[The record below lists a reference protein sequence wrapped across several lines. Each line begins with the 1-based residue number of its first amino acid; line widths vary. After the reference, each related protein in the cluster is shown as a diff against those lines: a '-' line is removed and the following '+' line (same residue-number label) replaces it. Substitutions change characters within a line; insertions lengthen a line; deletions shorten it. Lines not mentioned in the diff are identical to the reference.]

1 MSYLKIYFTFVLCLN
16 VMQKV
21 QAEERKEENTADGR
35 RRQTTID
42 LETVRVENK
51 SADDEVWKYF
61 GYVMLPLCAEG
72 VLATLSEALIY

>member
-21 QAEERKEENTADGR
+21 QAEERKEGNTADGR

-51 SADDEVWKYF
+51 SVDDEVWKYF
-61 GYVMLPLCAEG
+61 GYVMLPVFAES